1 MDTRKV
7 SIDNLLLDPNN
18 YRIRGNEYYSVT
30 EEENA
35 GNVMVQKRIMKMIKE
50 SNGIKE
56 LLESFKEN
64 GYLPIDNIIVRPYPK
79 KQGKYVVV
87 EGNRRVTTLKT
98 LKELY
103 EDGMSIGN
111 IDPSIFKK
119 IEVVVHDGEDKDY
132 EILMGLRHVS
142 GVKEWGDYEQSELI
156 SNLANKYH
164 MNSKQISESLGIGT
178 VTVKRR
184 LNTYYAT
191 KNYLTKFTMAINEE
205 LRQIKSN
212 VKVSALCPG
221 PTSTEFMK
229 VAHGEFSINEA
240 TSEYVAKYGIDK
252 LLKGK
257 MIIIPTLKMKLGIFF
272 LRFIPYRLQLVI
284 AYHIQWRKTNK
295 I

>member
-1 MDTRKV
+1 MKCLITGASSGIGRDIARYLSELGHDLILVARRKDKLEELKKELKTNVEIIPMDLIKKENVYKLYEQTKEKN
-7 SIDNLLLDPNN
+7 IDILVN
-18 YRIRGNEYYSVT
+18 
-30 EEENA
+30 NA
-35 GNVMVQKRIMKMIKE
+35 GFGLFGMTYETDLERELEMID
-50 SNGIKE
+50 
-56 LLESFKEN
+56 L
-64 GYLPIDNIIVRPYPK
+64 NIVAPHILTK
-79 KQGKYVVV
+79 LF
-87 EGNRRVTTLKT
+87 LK
-98 LKELY
+98 
-103 EDGMSIGN
+103 D
-111 IDPSIFKK
+111 F
-119 IEVVVHDGEDKDY
+119 
-132 EILMGLRHVS
+132 
-142 GVKEWGDYEQSELI
+142 
-156 SNLANKYH
+156 
-164 MNSKQISESLGIGT
+164 
-178 VTVKRR
+178 VKRNSGYILNVCSSAGFMAGPR

-229 VAHGEFSINEA
+229 VAHGDFSIKEV